1 MCRTAERGEG
11 REVRQGRGDESRR
24 AGLFGMECGGQKDAK
39 EGLKMWDREE
49 PDEWLALAGFG
60 KPKEV

>member
-11 REVRQGRGDESRR
+11 REVGQGRGGESRG
-24 AGLFGMECGGQKDAK
+24 AGLFGMECGGQRDAK

-49 PDEWLALAGFG
+49 PDGWLALAGFG